1 MQPMKEL
8 TILAEDSGRPEPAI
22 AALSRV
28 FTKNQFTIKHIRTI
42 TIRINNSPESEV
54 ERSQSA

>member
-1 MQPMKEL
+1 MKEL